1 MNQTSAGI
9 RNANENRI
17 SRGDPA
23 NRALARRVREP
34 GDMTRADTARS
45 LHARSQ
51 KRLVAAGTRIRG
63 QWRYLVRTTSDP
75 FAEMPSGAMRDAQP
89 RQAASDSSTRR

>member
-1 MNQTSAGI
+1 
-9 RNANENRI
+9 
-17 SRGDPA
+17 
-23 NRALARRVREP
+23 
-34 GDMTRADTARS
+34 MTRNDTAKS

-75 FAEMPSGAMRDAQP
+75 FAGMPAGAVRAAQP
-89 RQAASDSSTRR
+89 RQATADSSTRG